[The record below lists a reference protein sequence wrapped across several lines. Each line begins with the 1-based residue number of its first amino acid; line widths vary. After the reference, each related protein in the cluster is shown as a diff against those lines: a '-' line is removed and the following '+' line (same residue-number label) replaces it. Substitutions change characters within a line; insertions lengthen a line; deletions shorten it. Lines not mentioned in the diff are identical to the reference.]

1 MKFPSQPLKWVPTF
15 FFPFYWEGW
24 ASIRE
29 AKPLARVAGQVGDS
43 LNNAGASE
51 HKPARP
57 DAMLGHFALCSAAAS
72 PRSLL
77 TTFSSD
83 YYYYLCLID
92 EQSGAWL
99 GNSPRSYN
107 LLLTSKR
114 VRSWQYIGWPKSSFT
129 VLHKPLWKNLKD
141 TFVQPRY
148 YQSILSESSTCG
160 PPSALGSLRNNRCGC
175 PCGCQAHVCTT
186 CPHNR
191 PVSGKTRC

>member
-1 MKFPSQPLKWVPTF
+1 M
-15 FFPFYWEGW
+15 
-24 ASIRE
+24 
-29 AKPLARVAGQVGDS
+29 
-43 LNNAGASE
+43 NNAGASE

-77 TTFSSD
+77 TTFSRD

-114 VRSWQYIGWPKSSFT
+114 VHSWQYIGWPRSSFT
-129 VLHKPLWKNLKD
+129 VLHKPLWKNLKE

-148 YQSILSESSTCG
+148 YQSILSERSTCG
-160 PPSALGSLRNNRCGC
+160 PPSALGSLRNNRCGR
-175 PCGCQAHVCTT
+175 PCGWQAHVCTT